1 MALSPRGGD
10 RLSQGLA
17 RRLGGK
23 APAMLMR
30 TPQHW
35 PRPKRQLPPGFIK
48 PCQPILAGKVPEGD
62 GWLHELKHDG
72 YRVLA
77 LKDGERVRLWSR
89 NGRDWSAEF
98 VAITAAMC
106 ALPFKRVML
115 DGEAVTHCLEG
126 LPDFH
131 RLMSRDGQATACLY
145 AFDLI
150 WLEAQDLRGV
160 ELIGRRRMLQKALK
174 KAGPALR
181 FSEHLEGVAGEAM
194 FRHAC
199 ALGLEGIVSKRVT
212 SRYKSGACI
221 AWVKVKNPEYERR
234 AGA

>member
-1 MALSPRGGD
+1 
-10 RLSQGLA
+10 
-17 RRLGGK
+17 
-23 APAMLMR
+23 
-30 TPQHW
+30 
-35 PRPKRQLPPGFIK
+35 
-48 PCQPILAGKVPEGD
+48 
-62 GWLHELKHDG
+62 
-72 YRVLA
+72 
-77 LKDGERVRLWSR
+77 
-89 NGRDWSAEF
+89 
-98 VAITAAMC
+98 
-106 ALPFKRVML
+106 ML

-131 RLMSRDGQATACLY
+131 KLMSRDGQSTACLY

-181 FSEHLEGVAGEAM
+181 FSEHMAGAAGTAM

-199 ALGLEGIVSKRVT
+199 AMGLEGIVSKRVT
-212 SRYKSGACI
+212 SRYRSGSNLN
-221 AWVKVKNPEYERR
+221 WVKVKNPSYERR